1 MYLNHNQYFDSVI
14 IVSFMVS
21 SMLDLLFISYL
32 YKLGSIF
39 VRILTSIFEE
49 NKLHLVALFKADF
62 VRGIESLIK
71 LSENTIKLYENNSLK
86 LHFCLKILFLLLLVW
101 CWWKSIWCIGMFL
114 CMKVSI
120 AKKASSYMYFWYASI
135 REWGEFINISGFFC
149 T

>member
-49 NKLHLVALFKADF
+49 NKLHYVALKPNLFA
-62 VRGIESLIK
+62 ESR
-71 LSENTIKLYENNSLK
+71 
-86 LHFCLKILFLLLLVW
+86 
-101 CWWKSIWCIGMFL
+101 
-114 CMKVSI
+114 
-120 AKKASSYMYFWYASI
+120 A
-135 REWGEFINISGFFC
+135 
-149 T
+149 